1 MHGIATHQMLL
12 QCCSGGQS
20 LQQAHIH
27 RVLHPDRSWTLYCH
41 PAHGGYARLQR
52 VQEHLQA
59 WTSVS
64 ASLQGPQCRQLP
76 DCWADWQ
83 AQAAK
88 ERHVSAESCHCVSCL
103 VVTLK
108 IDGAETLT
116 L

>member
-1 MHGIATHQMLL
+1 VHGITTNKIVLHF
-12 QCCSGGQS
+12 CSGGQS
-20 LQQAHIH
+20 VQQAHAH
-27 RVLHPDRSWTLYCH
+27 CVFYPDRSWTLHCQC
-41 PAHGGYARLQR
+41 ALGGYSRLQR

-59 WTSVS
+59 WTGVS
-64 ASLQGPQCRQLP
+64 ASLQGPQRRQLP
-76 DCWADWQ
+76 DCWADWS
-83 AQAAK
+83 AQVAK